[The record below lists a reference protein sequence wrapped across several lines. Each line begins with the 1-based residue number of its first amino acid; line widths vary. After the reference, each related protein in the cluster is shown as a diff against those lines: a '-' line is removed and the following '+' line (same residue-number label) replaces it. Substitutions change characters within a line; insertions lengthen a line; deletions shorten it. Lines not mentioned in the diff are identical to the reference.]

1 MDTMRRKSVMEG
13 ARAMAGTGAAAGS
26 GGERGDGAAKG
37 GSAGADVG
45 RRVEEQTWPGQ
56 SFAGLLSGKVAI
68 VTGAA
73 RGIGRSIA
81 VDFAAN
87 GADVVGLDIAA
98 EVSPI
103 VQYQASTLGELEET
117 GKLVRA
123 HGRKFLAI
131 TADIRDI
138 SALRAAAERASSE
151 MGHVDIVVADA
162 AIQTFKPL
170 LEMED
175 RDWHDTVDNNL
186 NGSANTLRAF
196 APLLVRNGKGRIIFI
211 SSMQGRYGTKNGAA
225 YSASKWGILGLMKS
239 AALELGK
246 YKITVNA
253 IEPGLIDT
261 AMTRNDKRWS
271 EAIGESM
278 TTPPPEHPSE
288 EQTEKAKLPRTP
300 LGVPWLKPEQVAPVA
315 VFLASDAAEMVT
327 GACYDVNG
335 GDSAHD
341 LG

>member
-1 MDTMRRKSVMEG
+1 MEG
-13 ARAMAGTGAAAGS
+13 AGATAGDAAAQSS
-26 GGERGDGAAKG
+26 GAPKG
-37 GSAGADVG
+37 GHAGGDIGDKIDA
-45 RRVEEQTWPGQ
+45 QTWPGQ

-103 VQYQASTLGELEET
+103 VQYQAATAAELEET

-123 HGRKFLAI
+123 HGRKFLAV

-138 SALRAAAERASSE
+138 AALRAAGDKATAE

-175 RDWHDTVDNNL
+175 RDWHDTIDNNL

-196 APLLVRNGKGRIIFI
+196 APLLVKNGKGRIIFI
-211 SSMQGRYGTKNGAA
+211 ASMQGRYGTKNGAA
-225 YSASKWGILGLMKS
+225 YSASKWGIIGLMKS

-246 YKITVNA
+246 HKITVNA

-271 EAIGESM
+271 EAVGETM
-278 TTPPPEHPSE
+278 TASPPEHPTE
-288 EQTEKAKLPRTP
+288 QQTEQAKLPRTP